1 MEFISI
7 IRWIHILTMVVLLG
21 GYIFLCV
28 FWWPV
33 VKRATADVRLQV
45 RLVSLTLRRF
55 FTAVVLAL
63 TVQILTGGLYL
74 IPHAYRSFGSG
85 DEMALASFHQ
95 WLIWKLVAV
104 FLVIFLVPMQLFGMA
119 FRITRMDAGIHEFDP
134 DLFVRIVQ
142 RMQVVSYV
150 IIALLTFTV
159 IVSTA
164 MLSR

>member
-1 MEFISI
+1 MGIISI
-7 IRWIHILTMVVLLG
+7 IRWIHILTMVFLLG
-21 GYIFLCV
+21 GYLFLCA

-33 VKRATADVRLQV
+33 IKRATDDARLQV
-45 RLVSLTLRRF
+45 RLVSLTFRRF

-74 IPHAYRSFGSG
+74 IPHAYRSFGAG
-85 DEMALASFHQ
+85 EEMALAAFHAL
-95 WLIWKLVAV
+95 LIWKLAAV
-104 FLVIFLVPMQLFGMA
+104 FLVIFLVPAQLFGMG

-134 DLFVRIVQ
+134 DLFARIMQ
-142 RMQVVSYV
+142 RMNMVSYA

-164 MLSR
+164 ML